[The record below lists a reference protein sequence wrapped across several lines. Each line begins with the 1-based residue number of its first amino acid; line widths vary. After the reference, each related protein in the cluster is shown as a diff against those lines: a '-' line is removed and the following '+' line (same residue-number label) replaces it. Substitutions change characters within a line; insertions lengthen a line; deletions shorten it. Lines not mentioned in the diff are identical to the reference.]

1 MDNRSTS
8 KEKEMTF
15 SKEIKEGTK
24 KSHSAA
30 ENTAF
35 VKSFLRG
42 VVSKDSYKVLVA
54 DLYFVYRTMEEE
66 VRKLKDHPVVGKIN
80 LPELER
86 VDNLERDLRYFY
98 GPIWR
103 GLIEPTEACERY
115 CNRIIEV
122 ANDEPELLVGHHYT
136 RYLGDLSGG
145 QILKN
150 IAEKAMNLKGEGLYF
165 YEFDKIDSAKEYK
178 TKYRTILDEL
188 PLTESQQNA
197 IIVEAN
203 WAFRLNMHM
212 FDQLQGNGFWSFIKM
227 IIGFIISIT
236 NNWRRGT

>member
-1 MDNRSTS
+1 
-8 KEKEMTF
+8 MTF

-30 ENTAF
+30 ENTSF

-54 DLYFVYRTMEEE
+54 DLYFVYRSMEEE

-86 VDNLERDLRYFY
+86 VNNLERDLRYYY

-103 GLIEPTEACERY
+103 SIVTPTEACQRY
-115 CNRIIEV
+115 VDRIREV
-122 ANDEPELLVGHHYT
+122 AKNEPELLVGHHYT

-150 IAEKAMNLKGEGLYF
+150 IAEKAMNLNGEGLYF
-165 YEFDKIDSAKEYK
+165 YEFDKIDNAKEYK

-212 FDQLQGNGFWSFIKM
+212 FDQLEGNGIWSFIK
-227 IIGFIISIT
+227 IIISFIKSLF
-236 NNWRRGT
+236 NK

>member
-1 MDNRSTS
+1 MDTRSTS
-8 KEKEMTF
+8 QEKEMTF

-54 DLYFVYRTMEEE
+54 DLYFVYTAIEEDFRIFKNDP
-66 VRKLKDHPVVGKIN
+66 VIGKLY

-86 VDNLERDLRYFY
+86 INSLERDLRYYY
-98 GPIWR
+98 GPMWR
-103 GLIEPTEACERY
+103 SLIQPTEACQRY
-115 CNRIIEV
+115 VDRIHEV
-122 ANDEPELLVGHHYT
+122 AKTEPELLVGHHYT

-150 IAEKAMNLKGEGLYF
+150 IAEKAMNLNGEGLYF
-165 YEFDKIDSAKEYK
+165 YEFDKIDNAKEYK
-178 TKYRTILDEL
+178 TKYRSILDEL
-188 PLTESQQNA
+188 PLTEAQQNA

-212 FDQLQGNGFWSFIKM
+212 FDQLEGNSLKSFIQI
-227 IIGFIISIT
+227 IIGFIKGKLT
-236 NNWRRGT
+236 

>member
-1 MDNRSTS
+1 MDTRSTS
-8 KEKEMTF
+8 QEKEMTF

-54 DLYFVYRTMEEE
+54 DLYFVYTAIEEDFRIFKNDP
-66 VRKLKDHPVVGKIN
+66 VIGKLY

-86 VDNLERDLRYFY
+86 VTALENDLRYYY

-103 GLIEPTEACERY
+103 SLIQPSEACQRY
-115 CNRIIEV
+115 VDRIHEV
-122 ANDEPELLVGHHYT
+122 AKTEPELLVGHHYT

-145 QILKN
+145 QILKGM
-150 IAEKAMNLKGEGLYF
+150 AEKAMNLKGEGLNF
-165 YEFDKIDSAKEYK
+165 YEFDKIDDAKIYK
-178 TKYRTILDEL
+178 TKYRSILDEL

-203 WAFRLNMHM
+203 WAFRLNMYM
-212 FDQLQGNGFWSFIKM
+212 FDSLEGNSFTSFIKI
-227 IIGFIISIT
+227 IIGVI
-236 NNWRRGT
+236 RGKMT

>member
-1 MDNRSTS
+1 
-8 KEKEMTF
+8 MTF

-54 DLYFVYRTMEEE
+54 DLYFVYRAMEEE

-86 VDNLERDLRYFY
+86 VNNLERDLRYFY

-103 GLIEPTEACERY
+103 SIVAPTEACQRY
-115 CNRIIEV
+115 VNRIREV
-122 ANDEPELLVGHHYT
+122 AKDEPELLVGHHYT

-145 QILKN
+145 QILKG
-150 IAEKAMNLKGEGLYF
+150 IAEKAMNLKNNEGLYF
-165 YEFDKIDSAKEYK
+165 YEFDQIDNAKEYK

-203 WAFRLNMHM
+203 WAFRLNMYM
-212 FDQLQGNGFWSFIKM
+212 FDQLEGDSLKSFIQI
-227 IIGFIISIT
+227 IIGFI
-236 NNWRRGT
+236 RGKLT

>member
-1 MDNRSTS
+1 MDNSST
-8 KEKEMTF
+8 EEEEMTF

-30 ENTAF
+30 ENTSF

-86 VDNLERDLRYFY
+86 VNNLERDLRYFY

-103 GLIEPTEACERY
+103 GLIKPSEACERY
-115 CNRIIEV
+115 VNRIREV
-122 ANDEPELLVGHHYT
+122 AKDEPELLVGHHYT

-150 IAEKAMNLKGEGLYF
+150 IAEKALDLKDNQGLYF
-165 YEFDKIDSAKEYK
+165 YDFHKIDDAKIYK
-178 TKYRTILDEL
+178 TKYRSILDEL

-197 IIVEAN
+197 IITEAN
-203 WAFRLNMHM
+203 YAFRLNMYM
-212 FDQLQGNGFWSFIKM
+212 FDTLEGNWFTSFCKIIVGVIK
-227 IIGFIISIT
+227 GK
-236 NNWRRGT
+236 